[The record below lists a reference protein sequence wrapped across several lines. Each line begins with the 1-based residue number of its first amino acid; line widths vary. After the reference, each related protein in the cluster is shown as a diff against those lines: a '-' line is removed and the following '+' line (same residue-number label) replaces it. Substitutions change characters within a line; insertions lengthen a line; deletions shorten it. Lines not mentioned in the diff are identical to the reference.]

1 MNSYN
6 RPNNI
11 SAPGTLSYNNSQ
23 QLNAIDSNDTSTCDE
38 NCRRKRHLQNN
49 NNNNNNYNNLI
60 TPVAVEEHLDAK
72 TTTDRYSK
80 IVGKL
85 ANVDTNILT
94 LNTLKQNGSIIEPKL
109 DCIESRVE

>member
-1 MNSYN
+1 MNS
-6 RPNNI
+6 I
-11 SAPGTLSYNNSQ
+11 
-23 QLNAIDSNDTSTCDE
+23 IDSNDTSTCDE
-38 NCRRKRHLQNN
+38 NCRRKRQLQNN

-60 TPVAVEEHLDAK
+60 TPAAVEEHLDGK
-72 TTTDRYSK
+72 TNDRYSK

-109 DCIESRVE
+109 ECNESIGE